1 MVRMESPALDFK
13 KEIDAGWNPFNKDPK
28 HDPHVVI
35 PELQNK
41 LRLAD
46 EEINRLKHL
55 FTQSRNY
62 KLMQEL
68 DLANQHFIEKVQEI
82 AVLEHKN
89 QELQNEKQELHKR
102 YNTVVQ
108 EIVKLESSTAAKNV
122 ARLEKENS
130 ILREDLEALQK
141 HFANAHQHKAYR
153 AHGGNP

>member
-55 FTQSRNY
+55 FKQSHSY
-62 KLMQEL
+62 QLMQKLDLANQEL
-68 DLANQHFIEKVQEI
+68 DLANQHLIEKVQAI
-82 AVLEHKN
+82 ALLEHTNQKLVGDKN
-89 QELQNEKQELHKR
+89 YWHEA
-102 YNTVVQ
+102 YNTSVQ
-108 EIVKLESSTAAKNV
+108 EIVKLE
-122 ARLEKENS
+122 R
-130 ILREDLEALQK
+130 DLKALQK

-153 AHGGNP
+153 AHGGNA